1 MPIEETELNEEL
13 QLASGELKGNL
24 VNWAMS
30 FASPEALAKRAA
42 SWLVEKYPD
51 LVDYATWVRVDIEKK
66 SLDDSFKDTGIQLKI
81 YTKKV
86 QIGKLTSLKISLGS
100 LIGLQSA
107 GLNISAPI
115 YETEGGTMV
124 SVGVGMV
131 TRYHNFGKDWE
142 PVVSVAAKI
151 PLDIF

>member
-1 MPIEETELNEEL
+1 MPLDKSLDDQL
-13 QLASGELKGNL
+13 QEASGELKGNL
-24 VNWAMS
+24 VNWAMAFS
-30 FASPEALAKRAA
+30 SPEALAKRAA
-42 SWLVEKYPD
+42 SWLVEHYPD

-81 YTKKV
+81 YTKRV
-86 QIGKLTSLKISLGS
+86 QIGKLASLKISLGS

-115 YETEGGTMV
+115 YETEGGTIV

-131 TRYHNFGKDWE
+131 TKYHNFGKDWE